1 MRILS
6 ALLLFC
12 ATCAHGADA
21 FTLRITAPEHMGQVV
36 SLYRFD
42 DLFTMRVVRIA
53 DAMVGDDGTAKLSGL
68 AEGTIKL
75 RLRIGDAVGDLYA
88 RPGSTLHIRFPLPD
102 PRVPKSLSGTTRV
115 ELEFT
120 DIDPLDVN
128 ALTTDLNDRIDA
140 FISEDLATDQ
150 VAGMQAL
157 EVERRSDSLHVDS
170 LKRPSTLFVMP
181 TWSAIRVD
189 TFEKKLRRFYRDV
202 NDPWFANYLEYS
214 VAGLRHGPRV
224 NDKELYDRYLKAKPI
239 LYDNPEYVRFLHGF
253 FSEQLPAINRYHEGR
268 LQTAFATANVDSM
281 RALFAMSDFL
291 RDDKRLLDLVMIDQL
306 YQLYNS
312 KLVQRTGADS
322 IFSQEATT
330 SAYSEHR
337 TIAAN
342 MLWDMTAMRVGYRL
356 PAMRLEDLQGR
367 DVSLDSL
374 LIGSACLVI
383 TAGWCTYC
391 EVEMSGLETLWKE
404 YKGIV
409 PIVAISLDAELDDV
423 KRSAK
428 AHPGRDWRWLHA
440 VGEQRLR
447 EDLRIRSLPVFY
459 LLNDGVLARSP
470 APTPSTGL
478 GALFHQA
485 KVEAEKGSRLKVWD
499 E

>member
-1 MRILS
+1 MRFVA
-6 ALLLFC
+6 ALLLLC
-12 ATCAHGADA
+12 ATPALKADV
-21 FTLRITAPEHMGQVV
+21 FTLRVTAPEHMGQVV
-36 SLYRFD
+36 SLYRFG
-42 DLFTMRVVRIA
+42 DLFTMRTVRIA
-53 DAMVGDDGTAKLSGL
+53 DAMLGDDGAAVLTGT

-120 DIDPLDVN
+120 DIDPLDIN

-157 EVERRSDSLHVDS
+157 EVERRNDSLKVDS

-202 NDPWFANYLEYS
+202 NDPWFANYMDYS

-224 NDKELYDRYLKAKPI
+224 NDKELYDRYLKEKAI
-239 LYDNPEYVRFLHGF
+239 LYGNPEYVRFLHGF
-253 FSEQLPAINRYHEGR
+253 FSEQLPTINRYHEGR
-268 LQTAFATANVDSM
+268 LRNAFATADADSL
-281 RALFAMSDFL
+281 RALFAMNDFL
-291 RDDKRLLDLVMIDQL
+291 REDARLCELVMLDQT

-312 KLVQRTGADS
+312 KSVNKAGADS
-322 IFSQEATT
+322 IFAQLAASST
-330 SAYSEHR
+330 YPEHR

-356 PAMRLEDLQGR
+356 PGMRLEDLQGR
-367 DVSLDSL
+367 DVALDSL
-374 LIGSACLVI
+374 LSGSACLVI

-409 PIVAISLDAELDDV
+409 PIVAISLDADLDDV
-423 KRSAK
+423 KRYAK
-428 AHPGRDWRWLHA
+428 AHPGRDWRWVHA

-485 KVEAEKGSRLKVWD
+485 KVEAEKGSRIKVWD
-499 E
+499 D